1 MIAGGRGVAAPDER
15 MATTLFKQGCDRG
28 SASSCY
34 NLSRM
39 YRRRAAPPGGAADGV
54 LPNESTTARTV
65 R

>member
-1 MIAGGRGVAAPDER
+1 